1 MITHFFQYV
10 KSFLFRFMLFIPM
23 IIGEIRRH
31 LRDSGAIKV
40 SRSLKDIAYKSLTA
54 KEVLTAKLG
63 REPSFYELSEET
75 GFEAKDIANAMEAI
89 CDPVSLFE
97 PIYND
102 GGDVI
107 LVKDQLSD
115 KEDKE
120 EKWVSDISISDAME
134 KLNEK
139 ERRIISMRF
148 FQDKTQMEIAGEI
161 GISQAQVSRLEKN
174 AINSM
179 KKYI

>member
-1 MITHFFQYV
+1 
-10 KSFLFRFMLFIPM
+10 M

-40 SRSLKDIAYKSLTA
+40 SRSLKDIAYKSLSA

-63 REPSFYELSEET
+63 REPSVYEIADEA
-75 GFEAKDIANAMEAI
+75 GFEAKDVATAMEAI
-89 CDPVSLFE
+89 CDPISLFE

-102 GGDVI
+102 GGDMI
-107 LVKDQLSD
+107 MVKDQISD

-120 EKWVSDISISDAME
+120 EKWVFDISVSDALE

-139 ERRIISMRF
+139 ERKILQMRF
-148 FQDKTQMEIAGEI
+148 FQDKTQMEIASEI

-179 KKYI
+179 KKFM

>member
-1 MITHFFQYV
+1 
-10 KSFLFRFMLFIPM
+10 M

-40 SRSLKDIAYKSLTA
+40 SRSLKDIAYKSLSA
-54 KEVLTAKLG
+54 KEKLTAKLG
-63 REPSFYELSEET
+63 REPNFYEIAEEI
-75 GFEAKDIANAMEAI
+75 EVDPKDVANAMEAI

-107 LVKDQLSD
+107 MVKDQISD

-120 EKWVSDISISDAME
+120 EKWVSDISISDALE

-139 ERRIISMRF
+139 EKKILTMRF
-148 FQDKTQMEIAGEI
+148 FQDKTQMEIASEI

-179 KKYI
+179 KKYIYP

>member
-1 MITHFFQYV
+1 MVNLYADFINICN
-10 KSFLFRFMLFIPM
+10 FRFVILVPM

-31 LRDSGAIKV
+31 LRDSGAVKV
-40 SRSLKDIAYKSLTA
+40 SRSLKDIAYKSLSA

-63 REPSFYELSEET
+63 REPNFYEIARELNT
-75 GFEAKDIANAMEAI
+75 DAKLVAEAMEAI

-102 GGDVI
+102 GGYVI
-107 LVKDQLSD
+107 MVKDQISD

-120 EKWVSDISISDAME
+120 EKWVSDISLSDAME

-139 ERRIISMRF
+139 EKRILKMRF
-148 FQDKTQMEIAGEI
+148 YQDKTQMEIADEI

-179 KKYI
+179 KKFI

>member
-1 MITHFFQYV
+1 
-10 KSFLFRFMLFIPM
+10 M

-40 SRSLKDIAYKSLTA
+40 SRSLKDIAYKSLCA
-54 KEVLTAKLG
+54 KETLTAKLG
-63 REPSFYELSEET
+63 REPNFYEIADMI
-75 GFEAKDIANAMEAI
+75 GADAKEVTNAMDAI
-89 CDPVSLFE
+89 CDPVSLYE

-107 LVKDQLSD
+107 MIKDQLSD

-120 EKWVSDISISDAME
+120 EKWVSDISVSDAIN

-139 ERRIISMRF
+139 EKRILTMRF
-148 FQDKTQMEIAGEI
+148 FQDKTQMEIANEI